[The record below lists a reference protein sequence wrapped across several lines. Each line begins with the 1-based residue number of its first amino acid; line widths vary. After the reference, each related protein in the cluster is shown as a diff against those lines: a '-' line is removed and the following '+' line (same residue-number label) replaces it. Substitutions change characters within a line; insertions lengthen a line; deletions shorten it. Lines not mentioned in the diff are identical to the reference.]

1 MLYVAQSIRSAGV
14 AIGREQGGHGWKRID
29 KLCYDMAESELAVL
43 TSQCLDRRIHDKQI
57 LIHEVAAW
65 EADRNAHHAK
75 VDWQFTTDD
84 ARIKLKRLYPT
95 L

>member
-1 MLYVAQSIRSAGV
+1 MHYVDKSIRSAGV
-14 AIGREQGGHGWKRID
+14 AIGREKGVTVGSELTSW
-29 KLCYDMAESELAVL
+29 LDMAESELAVL
-43 TSQCLDRRIHDKQI
+43 TSQCLDRRIPDKQI
-57 LIHEVAAW
+57 LIHQVAAW